1 MTGKQRAYLRS
12 LANGLQSKYQFGK
25 NDLNDNFIRQID
37 AALEANELI
46 KISVLETS
54 PMTPRELSDRLC
66 ELTGAEGVQTI
77 GSKIVLYRRSK
88 ESPVIV
94 IPK

>member
-12 LANGLQSKYQFGK
+12 LANPLTSKYQFGK
-25 NDLNDNFIRQID
+25 NDLNDNFIKQID

-46 KISVLETS
+46 KITVLETAPLS
-54 PMTPRELSDRLC
+54 PRELSDKLC
-66 ELTGAEGVQTI
+66 GLTGAEGIQVI
-77 GSKIVLYRRSK
+77 GSKVVLYRESK
-88 ESPVIV
+88 ENKKIE